1 MKIENQTEKQDAEL
15 SKFKRFLKRKDIV
28 FSHKRYLQDALSAMA
43 LGLFASL
50 LIGLIMKTLGEQTA
64 ILFAKNPI
72 SDFLVE
78 AGTMAM
84 GLMGPAIGVS
94 VAWGLKSP
102 PLVLFSSVVTGS
114 MGATVVNS
122 FFDMSG
128 GPAGAFIAAAI
139 GAELGKAVSKE
150 TKIDILIT
158 PVVTLLGG
166 MLSAKLFSP
175 VIGALMSGLGKI
187 IMSATEMQPLLMGI
201 TVSVIVGL
209 VLTAPIS
216 SAALCIMLELSGLAG
231 GAATAGCCAQ
241 MIGFAIV
248 SYKENGPGGLIA
260 QGLGT
265 SMLQVPNI
273 IKNWRILIPPTAA
286 AAICGPVSTCI
297 FKMKN
302 IPIGS
307 GMGTS
312 GLVGQIGTLTAMGF
326 SLSTLI
332 QILIVQFVFPAL
344 ISIVFY
350 KLLYKY
356 GKIKKGDYTLDL

>member
-1 MKIENQTEKQDAEL
+1 MAMNKL
-15 SKFKRFLKRKDIV
+15 RLFLKKKDIEI
-28 FSHKRYLQDALSAMA
+28 SGKRYFIDAMSA
-43 LGLFASL
+43 
-50 LIGLIMKTLGEQTA
+50 
-64 ILFAKNPI
+64 
-72 SDFLVE
+72 
-78 AGTMAM
+78 MAM
-84 GLMGPAIGVS
+84 GLFSSLLVGTILRTVGQQLHITFLTDTIWPICRDMTGAAIGIA
-94 VAWGLKSP
+94 VAHSLKAHTF
-102 PLVLFSSVVTGS
+102 VLFSAAIVGYAGN
-114 MGATVVNS
+114 MFGGAV
-122 FFDMSG
+122 
-128 GPAGAFIAAAI
+128 GAFISAI
-139 GAELGKAVSKE
+139 VGTELGKLVSKE
-150 TKIDILIT
+150 TKIDLIVTPTVTILS
-158 PVVTLLGG
+158 G
-166 MLSAKLFSP
+166 S
-175 VIGALMSGLGKI
+175 VIAVFFGPY
-187 IMSATEMQPLLMGI
+187 MSACMNWLGEVIMTATTLRPFLMGI
-201 TVSVIVGL
+201 CLAVLVGII
-209 VLTAPIS
+209 LTLPIS
-216 SAALCIMLELSGLAG
+216 SAALCMMLSLSGLAG
-231 GAATAGCCAQ
+231 GAAAVGCCAQ

-326 SLSTLI
+326 NLSTLI